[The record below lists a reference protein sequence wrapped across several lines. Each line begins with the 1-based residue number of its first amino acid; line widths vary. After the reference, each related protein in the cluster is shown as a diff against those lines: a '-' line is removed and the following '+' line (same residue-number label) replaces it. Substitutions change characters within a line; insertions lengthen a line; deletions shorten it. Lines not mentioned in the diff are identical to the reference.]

1 MRIYVHVG
9 SGAQFEDIKY
19 SEDREI
25 LSEELVLMNKKVRYD
40 HESPKE

>member
-19 SEDREI
+19 SEDRET
-25 LSEELVLMNKKVRYD
+25 LSEVR
-40 HESPKE
+40 S